1 MQSTKRISIYD
12 RNLKIRKDVS
22 ASAFYFL
29 FSEIVQYCIRN
40 NTQDL
45 EKQLEELGLPLGARF
60 LELLCLREKGSKK
73 ETTIVNLLMM
83 IRNNLWPLM
92 FNKVSCV
99 VEQHMDQ
106 ENIYM
111 IKETEPNICNLYASL
126 PRGQCNMNCASF
138 IAGIIEGLLDAA
150 KFPAKV
156 SAVFDGGQ
164 EGTAE
169 ANDTKTVYLIKFD
182 EEVIIREAKSKK
194 T

>member
-1 MQSTKRISIYD
+1 MKKTSIYD
-12 RNLKIRKDVS
+12 RSLKIRKDVS
-22 ASAFYFL
+22 ASSFYFL

-40 NTQDL
+40 NSQDL
-45 EKQLEELGLPLGARF
+45 EKQLEELGLPLGSRF
-60 LELLCLREKGSKK
+60 LELICLREKGSKK

-99 VEQHMDQ
+99 VEQHMEQ

-111 IKETEPNICNLYASL
+111 IKETEPNMCNLYASL
-126 PRGQCNMNCASF
+126 PRGQCHMNCAAF
-138 IAGIIEGLLDAA
+138 IAGVIEGVLQAA

-156 SAVFDGGQ
+156 SAVFDGQ
-164 EGTAE
+164 EGGSDFSE
-169 ANDTKTVYLIKFD
+169 SKTVYLIKF
-182 EEVIIREAKSKK
+182 ENEVLVREAKNKK